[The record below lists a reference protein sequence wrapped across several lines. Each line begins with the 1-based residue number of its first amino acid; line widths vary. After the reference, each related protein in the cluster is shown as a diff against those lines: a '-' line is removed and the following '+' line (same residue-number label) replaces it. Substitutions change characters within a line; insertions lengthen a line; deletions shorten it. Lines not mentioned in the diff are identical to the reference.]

1 MARMGEGRG
10 LFRKAALGLPL
21 AWLILFVLAP
31 TLLVAAVSLLARSE
45 TGFVAPVLSL
55 DGYRTILSPVFAG
68 VILRSLILA
77 GGATALCLLAGYPFA
92 YCLARRAGRFKNLLL
107 LLIVIPF
114 WTNSLIRTY
123 AMVFILKGNGLL
135 SETLMGLGLTSEPL
149 SLMYTDAAV
158 FAGLV
163 YTLLPFMI
171 LPIYASVE
179 KLDNRLI
186 EASRDLGAG
195 PVRTFLH
202 VALPLTMPGVVAGA
216 LMVFLPAL
224 GMFYIPD
231 LLGGGKHLI
240 LGNFIKNQFLVARNW
255 PAGAAASVV
264 LTLGLV
270 AVLLAYR
277 RSIHAFRKEV
287 A

>member
-1 MARMGEGRG
+1 MARFGEGRG
-10 LFRKAALGLPL
+10 LFRRTAMGLPL
-21 AWLILFVLAP
+21 AWLTLFVLAP

-45 TGFVAPVLSL
+45 AAFVQPALSL
-55 DGYRTILSPVFAG
+55 EGYRTILSPVFAR
-68 VILRSLILA
+68 VLARSLVLA

-92 YCLARRAGRFKNLLL
+92 YFLARRAGRAKNLLL

-123 AMVFILKGNGLL
+123 ATVFILKANGLF
-135 SETLMGLGLTSEPL
+135 SHILMALGLTNEPL

-158 FAGLV
+158 FVGLV

-179 KLDNRLI
+179 KLDERLL

-195 PVRTFLH
+195 PFSAFVH
-202 VALPLTMPGVVAGA
+202 VALPLTMPGVVAGS

-240 LGNFIKNQFLVARNW
+240 LGNYIKNQFLVARNW

-264 LTLGLV
+264 LTLALIATLLV
-270 AVLLAYR
+270 YR
-277 RSIHAFRKEV
+277 RSIQAFRKGV